1 MIKAIFVDFYGTLV
15 EEDDKIIS
23 SIVENIVNYSK
34 NKNLN
39 KNDIGQ
45 YWWKEFVSLC
55 NIHNGNNFKLQK
67 EIEYISLSNTVLKFN
82 SNINVKNELKKM
94 FEYWKNPT
102 IFSDSMFFLE
112 NIKLPVIIVSNIDNN
127 EIQEAVA
134 NNNISVDKIITSEDA
149 LFYKPNENIFKMA
162 MEKNNLNANE
172 IIHIGDSISNDITGA
187 NKVNIKS
194 IWLNRNDRQNQT
206 NVIPGLIARDFIE
219 IIENIDKK
227 RKQKE

>member
-23 SIVENIVNYSK
+23 SIIENIINYS
-34 NKNLN
+34 NTNYLS

-67 EIEYISLSNTVLKFN
+67 EIEYISLNNTVLKFN
-82 SNINVKNELKKM
+82 SNINVKKELEKM
-94 FEYWKNPT
+94 FEYWKKPT
-102 IFSDSMFFLE
+102 IFSDSIFFLE

-149 LFYKPNENIFKMA
+149 LYYKPNENIFKMA
-162 MEKNNLNANE
+162 MENNNLNANE
-172 IIHIGDSISNDITGA
+172 IIHIGDSISNDIAGA

-206 NVIPGLIARDFIE
+206 NVIPNLIARDFNE
-219 IIENIDKK
+219 IIEHINKIM
-227 RKQKE
+227 